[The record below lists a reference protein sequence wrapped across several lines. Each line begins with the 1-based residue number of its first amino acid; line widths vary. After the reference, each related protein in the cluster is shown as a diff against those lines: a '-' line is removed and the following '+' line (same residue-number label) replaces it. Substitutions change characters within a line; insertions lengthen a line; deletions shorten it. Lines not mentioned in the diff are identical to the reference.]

1 MPQMNRIRVNN
12 VKYNFGTQCYDDFIM
27 RLNGKNTIYDLANGG
42 GKSVLMLLLLQNLIP
57 NCTLDEKQPI
67 EKLFRT
73 SGGSKTIHS
82 LIEWNLDEQDI
93 KEDYRYMLTGFC
105 ARKAKDAAEDEAAKE
120 DTAAIEYF
128 NYCMFYRTYHEN
140 DLVNLPLVKDGERIT
155 YNGLKNYLK
164 ELSHQALDLKIY
176 IFDRKGEY
184 LQFISQ
190 YGLYESAWEM
200 IRGINKTEGHV
211 RTYFETNYRTTRK
224 VVEDLLIEGIIE
236 KSFRDKT
243 DQEDMNEA
251 MAKTLLDMKDKLVEL
266 AEKKGEM
273 NRFEHQKELLQVLA
287 GRVGACRDLY
297 EEKEDLT
304 AELLSAKNML
314 LSRAEQ
320 KEEELRK
327 KKQMIEQKG
336 EECARINQV
345 VACLKVQQEEE
356 ALLSLKKEA
365 EEAKLSEAN
374 ARIVL
379 KEQEEICRSRENAN
393 DYLDYCE
400 VRQKMEQA
408 QAVIE
413 KSRQDSS
420 GYLDRLYD
428 LAAIKKQYYE
438 ECTAKQEQ
446 LLLEAEKT
454 EHEIKVA
461 LKADMGKKGELTCE
475 HAVAGANKK
484 RLFIEAKTK
493 ETTAMEL
500 KKQTNLLL
508 LEDAKKAVR
517 EKEKE
522 IVGYRTE
529 QEEAEGQL
537 AEAEAKLAAMHM
549 REKELDFIKKEQE
562 EKQQEQSRIRQEINE
577 GLSRMQALAQTYQ
590 IEWEEQQPKQEQR
603 QQLLEHARRRW
614 ADCTRYVATKKQQ
627 MEQWQEEQAQ
637 KKQGHFLADEVHLKT
652 ITSYLTDRHEL
663 EVVPAEE
670 VLLTL
675 SKEEQEE
682 VIERL
687 PFAPYGLVLK
697 GATKELIRQLQ
708 ADQTL
713 AYLCRR
719 HLVPLFS
726 EELFETLEWGETAPF
741 VILSGDGRGYYDQT
755 VLSEYEKRTEQAL
768 LEAEQ
773 EVAQAEESE
782 RLLEED
788 YLFLLKQ
795 NQQYEQLEEK
805 EPQTDG
811 GSGCEKEQ
819 EELFAAMKKQE
830 EEIEEL
836 KKQRETLQER
846 MENAQQEC
854 RQLTEIRTCYQEF
867 SEYKKQALSEQERE
881 ETLARELTALTRQM
895 EQKNA
900 QLKQAREQAA
910 TLKERRDEQKEQ
922 WDTYYAPY
930 DKGRPVLDL
939 GYTEEQVDIEFRSR
953 KTIVEQ
959 GAGSVSDKQDLV
971 DTLKRNLEQLLRS
984 MKRRNADLSELEEK
998 KEQGLIHR
1006 TGEKELSSLY
1016 KECSRYEQ
1024 RYENCQQQAQLRAQE
1039 VSKVEGRIEHGL
1051 KELTEQGIR
1060 YERMEMEAEQLDRAI
1075 EEQRLL
1081 LSELM
1086 TTRESFTKEFVEEQ
1100 KQYAR
1105 QQDFLKDV
1113 NRLITLYHLEDREG
1127 SSLPDLSEY
1136 TLGQLK
1142 SCQER
1147 FGEVIKKEQK
1157 ARLDLE
1163 QYKQQT
1169 AETLKEL
1176 KAYELSEVIRK
1187 DITMPETKEE
1197 LEQLQDSLKD
1207 MMEFI
1212 TLEQERVTQGV
1223 KDMQLIKEGFEN
1235 QCLRRCE
1242 DVKTELMR
1250 LPKLSD
1256 ITLDGEVIQMI
1267 DLSIPY
1273 EPQERLTGKMAE
1285 YVDAIVKGIDQFSTL
1300 EERMKYIRKQLSL
1313 KQLFSV
1319 VVTDMNK
1326 IRLKLYKR
1334 ERIKEQSRY
1343 LRYEEAVGSTGQ
1355 SQGIY
1360 IQFLIAIINYIANI
1374 YAVNS
1379 DNNKLGK
1386 VIFIDNPFGA
1396 AKDIYIWEPIFEM
1409 LKTNNVQLIVPAR
1422 GATPAITG
1430 RFDVNYVLGQKL
1442 INGRQQTVV
1451 VDYRSQ
1457 VEKTEM
1463 EYKRIEFTQNSFDF
1477 I

>member
-297 EEKEDLT
+297 EEKEELT

-438 ECTAKQEQ
+438 ERTAKQEQ
-446 LLLEAEKT
+446 LLLEAEKI

-522 IVGYRTE
+522 IAGYRTE
-529 QEEAEGQL
+529 REEVEGQL

-590 IEWEEQQPKQEQR
+590 IEWE
-603 QQLLEHARRRW
+603 
-614 ADCTRYVATKKQQ
+614 
-627 MEQWQEEQAQ
+627 
-637 KKQGHFLADEVHLKT
+637 
-652 ITSYLTDRHEL
+652 
-663 EVVPAEE
+663 
-670 VLLTL
+670 
-675 SKEEQEE
+675 
-682 VIERL
+682 
-687 PFAPYGLVLK
+687 
-697 GATKELIRQLQ
+697 
-708 ADQTL
+708 
-713 AYLCRR
+713 
-719 HLVPLFS
+719 
-726 EELFETLEWGETAPF
+726 
-741 VILSGDGRGYYDQT
+741 
-755 VLSEYEKRTEQAL
+755 
-768 LEAEQ
+768 
-773 EVAQAEESE
+773 
-782 RLLEED
+782 
-788 YLFLLKQ
+788 
-795 NQQYEQLEEK
+795 
-805 EPQTDG
+805 
-811 GSGCEKEQ
+811 
-819 EELFAAMKKQE
+819 
-830 EEIEEL
+830 
-836 KKQRETLQER
+836 
-846 MENAQQEC
+846 
-854 RQLTEIRTCYQEF
+854 
-867 SEYKKQALSEQERE
+867 
-881 ETLARELTALTRQM
+881 
-895 EQKNA
+895 
-900 QLKQAREQAA
+900 
-910 TLKERRDEQKEQ
+910 
-922 WDTYYAPY
+922 
-930 DKGRPVLDL
+930 
-939 GYTEEQVDIEFRSR
+939 
-953 KTIVEQ
+953 
-959 GAGSVSDKQDLV
+959 
-971 DTLKRNLEQLLRS
+971 
-984 MKRRNADLSELEEK
+984 
-998 KEQGLIHR
+998 
-1006 TGEKELSSLY
+1006 
-1016 KECSRYEQ
+1016 
-1024 RYENCQQQAQLRAQE
+1024 
-1039 VSKVEGRIEHGL
+1039 
-1051 KELTEQGIR
+1051 
-1060 YERMEMEAEQLDRAI
+1060 
-1075 EEQRLL
+1075 
-1081 LSELM
+1081 
-1086 TTRESFTKEFVEEQ
+1086 
-1100 KQYAR
+1100 
-1105 QQDFLKDV
+1105 
-1113 NRLITLYHLEDREG
+1113 
-1127 SSLPDLSEY
+1127 
-1136 TLGQLK
+1136 
-1142 SCQER
+1142 
-1147 FGEVIKKEQK
+1147 
-1157 ARLDLE
+1157 
-1163 QYKQQT
+1163 
-1169 AETLKEL
+1169 
-1176 KAYELSEVIRK
+1176 
-1187 DITMPETKEE
+1187 
-1197 LEQLQDSLKD
+1197 
-1207 MMEFI
+1207 
-1212 TLEQERVTQGV
+1212 
-1223 KDMQLIKEGFEN
+1223 
-1235 QCLRRCE
+1235 
-1242 DVKTELMR
+1242 
-1250 LPKLSD
+1250 
-1256 ITLDGEVIQMI
+1256 
-1267 DLSIPY
+1267 
-1273 EPQERLTGKMAE
+1273 
-1285 YVDAIVKGIDQFSTL
+1285 
-1300 EERMKYIRKQLSL
+1300 
-1313 KQLFSV
+1313 
-1319 VVTDMNK
+1319 
-1326 IRLKLYKR
+1326 
-1334 ERIKEQSRY
+1334 
-1343 LRYEEAVGSTGQ
+1343 
-1355 SQGIY
+1355 
-1360 IQFLIAIINYIANI
+1360 
-1374 YAVNS
+1374 
-1379 DNNKLGK
+1379 
-1386 VIFIDNPFGA
+1386 
-1396 AKDIYIWEPIFEM
+1396 
-1409 LKTNNVQLIVPAR
+1409 
-1422 GATPAITG
+1422 
-1430 RFDVNYVLGQKL
+1430 
-1442 INGRQQTVV
+1442 
-1451 VDYRSQ
+1451 
-1457 VEKTEM
+1457 
-1463 EYKRIEFTQNSFDF
+1463 
-1477 I
+1477 